1 MPDAYLTT
9 ANVAEFNRTDL
20 DILVSDV
27 LDEAPLLARLAA
39 RTCREITHVYTK
51 QTANPAVGFRA
62 VNNGVEN
69 TKGTY
74 SKVTVNLG
82 LLDASFAVDVGA
94 AMSDER
100 GLDHIMGIE
109 AQSHLR
115 QAMFEVE
122 SQIIYGTGNDA
133 GGFSGFANFTNLDG
147 LADAQ
152 VVNAGGTT
160 AATGSSVWLIRTG
173 PADVEVLWGQSGVIT
188 IGDRQIV
195 ERAGSVTGR
204 FPAYYHP
211 ITGWCGV
218 ASKSVYSVVRIA
230 NLTEDSGKGLTDDL
244 IAQALALFPAGK
256 GPTMMAMNR
265 RSLRQLQQSRTATN
279 ATGTPAPFPVE
290 SFGVPII
297 TTDAILSTETLL
309 A

>member
-1 MPDAYLTT
+1 MADAYLTT

-20 DILVSDV
+20 DILVSDI
-27 LDEAPLLARLAA
+27 LDEAPVLARLAA

-51 QTANPAVGFRA
+51 ATANPTVGFRS
-62 VNNGVEN
+62 VNDGIEN
-69 TKGTY
+69 KKGTY

-82 LLDASFAVDVGA
+82 LLDASFAVDIGA
-94 AMSDER
+94 ALSDER

-109 AQSHLR
+109 AQAHLR

-122 SQIIYGTGNDA
+122 SQIFYGTSNDA
-133 GGFSGFANFTNLDG
+133 GGFNGFADLSNLNQI
-147 LADAQ
+147 ADAQ

-160 AATGSSVWLIRTG
+160 ASTGSSVFLIRTG
-173 PADVEVLWGQSGVIT
+173 PADVEVLWGQQGVIT

-195 ERAGSVTGR
+195 ERAGSGSGR
-204 FPAYYHP
+204 FGAYYHN
-211 ITGWCGV
+211 ITGWCGM

-244 IAQALALFPAGK
+244 IAQALSKFPAGR
-256 GPTMMAMNR
+256 GPTFMAMNR

-279 ATGTPAPFPVE
+279 ATGAPASFPVE
-290 SFGVPII
+290 AFGVQII
-297 TTDAILSTETLL
+297 TSDAILSTETLL
-309 A
+309 S